1 MTLTFKNW
9 LLATIPVILAGFNTT
24 SVAVLGIFILLDIV
38 TGLLS
43 SYRVNGKRDITSKS
57 LSFGILFKMLL
68 IMIPL
73 LVVWTGKGV
82 GIDLMVFGVWAMN
95 ILIVSESLSILGN
108 IQEIKTGKEVPEVDA
123 VNMLFSKIRE
133 VLMQLLKR

>member
-9 LLATIPVILAGFNTT
+9 LLATIPLILAGFNKT
-24 SVAVLGIFILLDIV
+24 SVAILGVFIVLDII

-43 SYRVNGKRDITSKS
+43 AYRVNGKREITSKN

-68 IMIPL
+68 ILIPL

-82 GIDLMVFGVWAMN
+82 GIDLMVFGVWSLN
-95 ILIVSESLSILGN
+95 ILIVSEALSILGN
-108 IQEIKTGKEVPEVDA
+108 IQEIKTGKEVPEIDA
-123 VNMLFSKIRE
+123 VNMLFEKLRKI
-133 VLMQLLKR
+133 LIDILKR